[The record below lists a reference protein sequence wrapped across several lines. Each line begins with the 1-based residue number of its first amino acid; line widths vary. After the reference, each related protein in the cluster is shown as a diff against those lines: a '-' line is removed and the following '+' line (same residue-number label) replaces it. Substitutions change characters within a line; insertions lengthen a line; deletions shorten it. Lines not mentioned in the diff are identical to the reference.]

1 MSVVNKMLKDLEARE
16 GVEQPQARYEAP
28 QKKPVSALTVVVVLL
43 VIVTIALV
51 TWVLLNPASSVSSSV
66 ISSESPPVSP
76 TVLASESRPNT
87 DTDEVASSEQNS
99 AVLAASL
106 PASLS
111 TPSNAS
117 AQPSTESRVVQNDDM
132 DAQQILSTTVQTSA
146 PVAPVTLSETA
157 KNIEGKEDK
166 EGETQKSPSSVA
178 ATNANPNPNPITS
191 PDINATGIA
200 EAQTISKSVDRLKT
214 VESAPV
220 PSFSKQVDN
229 TRSAPA
235 IEEQVRLALDNND
248 YNTAIGLMQQKVQSH
263 PSDSGAK
270 KKLASLLFA
279 SGQIDQAQAL
289 LQRMLVNTPDDHS
302 VRLML
307 SRLYVKQ
314 GLTKIAIQNASEAV
328 SSPSN
333 PLTIELLSFRANL
346 LQQHSVFDKS
356 LNDYLALTKRR
367 PLEPKWWLG
376 AAISADS
383 LQHSA
388 LALSAF
394 SQVIQIDTQQ
404 TLSPDVHH
412 YVQERIA
419 RLREVVN
426 E

>member
-51 TWVLLNPASSVSSSV
+51 TWVLLNPAPSVSSSV
-66 ISSESPPVSP
+66 ISSESPSVSP

-87 DTDEVASSEQNS
+87 DTDEDASSEQNS

-132 DAQQILSTTVQTSA
+132 DAQQILSKTVQTSA
-146 PVAPVTLSETA
+146 PVAPVTFSETA
-157 KNIEGKEDK
+157 KNIEAKEDK
-166 EGETQKSPSSVA
+166 EDEPQKSPSSVA
-178 ATNANPNPNPITS
+178 ATNANSNPNPITS

-200 EAQTISKSVDRLKT
+200 EAQTASKSVDRLKT

-263 PSDSGAK
+263 PSDSGVK

>member
-51 TWVLLNPASSVSSSV
+51 TWVLLNPAPSVSSSV
-66 ISSESPPVSP
+66 ISSESPSVSP

-87 DTDEVASSEQNS
+87 DTDEVASSEQSS

-166 EGETQKSPSSVA
+166 EGEPQKSPSSVA
-178 ATNANPNPNPITS
+178 ATNANPNPITS

-200 EAQTISKSVDRLKT
+200 EAQTTSKSVDRLKT

>member
-51 TWVLLNPASSVSSSV
+51 TWVLLNPAASVSSSV

-166 EGETQKSPSSVA
+166 EGEPQKSPSSVA
-178 ATNANPNPNPITS
+178 ATNANPNPITS

-200 EAQTISKSVDRLKT
+200 EAQTTSKSVDRLKT

-289 LQRMLVNTPDDHS
+289 LQRMLVHTPDDHS

>member
-28 QKKPVSALTVVVVLL
+28 QKKPVSALTVVVALL

-51 TWVLLNPASSVSSSV
+51 TWVLLNPAASVSSSV

-76 TVLASESRPNT
+76 TVLASESRSIT
-87 DTDEVASSEQNS
+87 DIDEVASSEQSS

-146 PVAPVTLSETA
+146 PVAPVTFSETA
-157 KNIEGKEDK
+157 KNIEGNEGK
-166 EGETQKSPSSVA
+166 EGEPQKSPSSVA
-178 ATNANPNPNPITS
+178 ATNANPNPITS

-200 EAQTISKSVDRLKT
+200 EAQTTSKSVDRLKT

-248 YNTAIGLMQQKVQSH
+248 YNTA
-263 PSDSGAK
+263 
-270 KKLASLLFA
+270 
-279 SGQIDQAQAL
+279 
-289 LQRMLVNTPDDHS
+289 
-302 VRLML
+302 
-307 SRLYVKQ
+307 
-314 GLTKIAIQNASEAV
+314 
-328 SSPSN
+328 
-333 PLTIELLSFRANL
+333 
-346 LQQHSVFDKS
+346 
-356 LNDYLALTKRR
+356 
-367 PLEPKWWLG
+367 PK
-376 AAISADS
+376 
-383 LQHSA
+383 
-388 LALSAF
+388 
-394 SQVIQIDTQQ
+394 
-404 TLSPDVHH
+404 
-412 YVQERIA
+412 
-419 RLREVVN
+419 
-426 E
+426 

>member
-28 QKKPVSALTVVVVLL
+28 QKKPVSALTVVVALL

-51 TWVLLNPASSVSSSV
+51 TWVLLNPAASVSSSV

-76 TVLASESRPNT
+76 TVLASESRSIT
-87 DTDEVASSEQNS
+87 DIDEVASSEQSS

-111 TPSNAS
+111 TSSNAS

-146 PVAPVTLSETA
+146 PVAPVTFSETA
-157 KNIEGKEDK
+157 KNIEGNEGK
-166 EGETQKSPSSVA
+166 EGEPQKSPSSVA
-178 ATNANPNPNPITS
+178 ATNANPNPITS

-200 EAQTISKSVDRLKT
+200 EAQTTSKSVDRLKT

>member
-51 TWVLLNPASSVSSSV
+51 TWVLLNPAPSVSSSV
-66 ISSESPPVSP
+66 ISSESPSVSP
-76 TVLASESRPNT
+76 TVLAPESRPNT
-87 DTDEVASSEQNS
+87 DTDEVASSEQSS

-111 TPSNAS
+111 TSSNAS

-132 DAQQILSTTVQTSA
+132 DAQQILSKTVQTSA
-146 PVAPVTLSETA
+146 PVAPVTFSETA
-157 KNIEGKEDK
+157 KNIEGNEGK
-166 EGETQKSPSSVA
+166 EGEPQKSPSSVA

-200 EAQTISKSVDRLKT
+200 EAQTTSKSADRLKT

>member
-132 DAQQILSTTVQTSA
+132 DAQQILSKTVQTSA

-166 EGETQKSPSSVA
+166 EGEPQKSPSSVA
-178 ATNANPNPNPITS
+178 ATNANPNPITS

-200 EAQTISKSVDRLKT
+200 EAQTTSKSVDRLKT

>member
-51 TWVLLNPASSVSSSV
+51 TWVLLNPAASVSSSV

-76 TVLASESRPNT
+76 TVLASESRSIT
-87 DTDEVASSEQNS
+87 DIDEVASSEQSS

-146 PVAPVTLSETA
+146 PVAPVTFSETA
-157 KNIEGKEDK
+157 KNIEGNEGK
-166 EGETQKSPSSVA
+166 EGEPQKSPSSVA
-178 ATNANPNPNPITS
+178 ATNANPNPITS

-200 EAQTISKSVDRLKT
+200 EAQTTSKSVDRLKT

>member
-28 QKKPVSALTVVVVLL
+28 QKKPVSALTVVVALL

-51 TWVLLNPASSVSSSV
+51 TWVLLNPAASVSSSV

-87 DTDEVASSEQNS
+87 DTDEVASSEQSS

-146 PVAPVTLSETA
+146 PVAPVTFSETA
-157 KNIEGKEDK
+157 KNIEGNEGK
-166 EGETQKSPSSVA
+166 EGEPQKSPSSVA
-178 ATNANPNPNPITS
+178 ATNANPNPITS

-200 EAQTISKSVDRLKT
+200 EAQTTSKSVDRLKT

>member
-16 GVEQPQARYEAP
+16 GIEQPQARYETP

-51 TWVLLNPASSVSSSV
+51 AWVLLNPAPSVSSSV
-66 ISSESPPVSP
+66 S
-76 TVLASESRPNT
+76 
-87 DTDEVASSEQNS
+87 
-99 AVLAASL
+99 

-111 TPSNAS
+111 TPSDAS
-117 AQPSTESRVVQNDDM
+117 AQPSISQNDDT
-132 DAQQILSTTVQTSA
+132 DAQQILSKTVQTSA
-146 PVAPVTLSETA
+146 QVAPDTSSETA
-157 KNIEGKEDK
+157 KNIEGKEGKEDK
-166 EGETQKSPSSVA
+166 EGKEGEPQKSPSPIA
-178 ATNANPNPNPITS
+178 ANVTSNTTPNANPNPNPITS
-191 PDINATGIA
+191 PDTHSTGIA
-200 EAQTISKSVDRLKT
+200 EAQTASKSVESLKT
-214 VESAPV
+214 VESAPE
-220 PSFSKQVDN
+220 PRFSKQVDN
-229 TRSAPA
+229 IKNAPA
-235 IEEQVRLALDNND
+235 IDEQVRLALDNND

-279 SGQIDQAQAL
+279 SGQVEQAQAL
-289 LQRMLVNTPDDHS
+289 LQRMLVNTPNDHS

-314 GLTKIAIQNASEAV
+314 GLTEVAIKNASEAV
-328 SSPSN
+328 SSSSN
-333 PLTIELLSFRANL
+333 PLSIDLLSFRANL
-346 LQQHSVFDKS
+346 LQQHGVFDKS

-394 SQVIQIDTQQ
+394 SQVTQIDTQQ

>member
-166 EGETQKSPSSVA
+166 EGEPQKSPSSVA
-178 ATNANPNPNPITS
+178 ATNANPNPITS

-200 EAQTISKSVDRLKT
+200 EAQTTSKLVDRLKT

-263 PSDSGAK
+263 PGDSGAK

>member
-16 GVEQPQARYEAP
+16 GVEQSQARYEAP
-28 QKKPVSALTVVVVLL
+28 QKKSVSALTVVVVLL

-51 TWVLLNPASSVSSSV
+51 TWVLLNPAPSVSSSV
-66 ISSESPPVSP
+66 SPV
-76 TVLASESRPNT
+76 
-87 DTDEVASSEQNS
+87 
-99 AVLAASL
+99 
-106 PASLS
+106 SLS

-117 AQPSTESRVVQNDDM
+117 AQPSISQNDDT
-132 DAQQILSTTVQTSA
+132 DAQQILSKTVQTSA
-146 PVAPVTLSETA
+146 QVAPDTSSDTA
-157 KNIEGKEDK
+157 KNIEGKQGKEDK
-166 EGETQKSPSSVA
+166 EGEPQKSPSPVA
-178 ATNANPNPNPITS
+178 ANVTPSANLNPITS
-191 PDINATGIA
+191 PDTHSTGIA
-200 EAQTISKSVDRLKT
+200 EAQTASKSVESLKT

-220 PSFSKQVDN
+220 PRFSKQVDN
-229 TRSAPA
+229 TKSAPA
-235 IEEQVRLALDNND
+235 IDEQVRLALDNND

-279 SGQIDQAQAL
+279 SGQVEQAQAL
-289 LQRMLVNTPDDHS
+289 LQRMLVNTPNDHS

-314 GLTKIAIQNASEAV
+314 GLTEVAIKNASEAI
-328 SSPSN
+328 SSSSN
-333 PLTIELLSFRANL
+333 PLSIELLSFRANL
-346 LQQHSVFDKS
+346 LQQHGVFDKS

-394 SQVIQIDTQQ
+394 SKVIQIDTQQ
-404 TLSPDVHH
+404 ALSPDVHH